1 MIRGLF
7 GPNTVVGDLRA
18 SLDDQSVRHRVI
30 SNQIANLLTGQ
41 ANSGFAADLSRQL
54 ADGETRQV
62 DLAESMVALA
72 DTSLRYDVAA
82 RLLQRTYQQFRTAI
96 RER

>member
-18 SLDDQSVRHRVI
+18 SLDEQSVRHRVI
-30 SNQIANLLTGQ
+30 SDQIANVLTVQ
-41 ANSGFAADLSRQL
+41 ASGGFAADLSRQL
-54 ADGETRQV
+54 AGGEMQKE
-62 DLAESMVALA
+62 DLEESMFALA

-96 RER
+96 REG

>member
-30 SNQIANLLTGQ
+30 SDQIANLLIVE
-41 ANSGFAADLSRQL
+41 ANGGFAADLSRQL
-54 ADGETRQV
+54 AGGETQQ
-62 DLAESMVALA
+62 DGLEKSMVALA

-82 RLLQRTYQQFRTAI
+82 RLLQRAYQQFRTAI
-96 RER
+96 REH

>member
-18 SLDDQSVRHRVI
+18 SLDEQSVRHRVI
-30 SNQIANLLTGQ
+30 ADKIANLLTVG
-41 ANSGFAADLSRQL
+41 ANNGFAADLSRQL
-54 ADGETRQV
+54 AGGEMQQD
-62 DLAESMVALA
+62 DLEKSMVALA

-96 RER
+96 RDR